1 MKNKLSIFI
10 LSLITAVL
18 FTACGDDDST
28 FNGPFRLNIAGSSEV
43 RPESTHEYTI
53 GDFTSA
59 DSYTWT
65 VSGPAT
71 VSGSATGNT
80 VSITF
85 GEVGDVVITVT
96 NGTDT
101 GTFGVEVANTEPTVS
116 VSYNGGGTLRTG
128 EADTVFFE
136 FDAPLALDPSFAM
149 NTTDSTQF
157 NGGTPFV
164 SGSLGPLVKVD
175 ADSYYAI
182 YTAGDGNG
190 TSEALFQDIKSTAT
204 YGDVNIDSAFVK
216 LYRVD
221 NIAPVA
227 TIDYSPALA
236 MDSTVITVTVTFSEL
251 VMAANPAVD
260 SSLLISFANAG
271 VATETDTLIATED
284 PLVYTYQYTLNG
296 EGNGQVEVI
305 VSNIADL
312 AGNTSEISSYEL
324 VADNTAPG
332 IDWYIDEFTG
342 YAEVGFILLG
352 MGPAEAGTGYYAVF
366 PSGAAA
372 PASLEEFENGVVS
385 GTKQIN
391 AGTYVIYNVP
401 LEAGNYNIYFIGE
414 DLAGNM
420 SPISS
425 DSFTVN

>member
-1 MKNKLSIFI
+1 MKNKISIFI
-10 LSLITAVL
+10 MSLITAVL

-53 GDFTSA
+53 GDFTSP

-71 VSGSATGNT
+71 ISGGATGNT
-80 VSITF
+80 ITVDF

-101 GTFGVEVANTEPTVS
+101 GTFGVTVAETEPAVS
-116 VSYNGGGTLRTG
+116 VSYNGAGVLRNG

-136 FDAPLALDPSFAM
+136 FDAPLAADPSFAM

-164 SGSLGPLVKVD
+164 SGTLGPLVQVD
-175 ADSYYAI
+175 DDSYYAI
-182 YTAGDGNG
+182 YTAGTGNG
-190 TSEALFQDIKSTAT
+190 TPEALFQDIKSNAT
-204 YGDVNIDSAFVK
+204 FGEVNIDSAFVK

-227 TIDYSPALA
+227 TIDYSPSVGK
-236 MDSTVITVTVTFSEL
+236 DSTVVTVTVTFSEP
-251 VMAANPAVD
+251 VKAANPATD
-260 SSLLISFANAG
+260 SSLLISFDNAG
-271 VATETDTLIATED
+271 VAFETDTLEATED
-284 PLVYTYQYTLNG
+284 PLVYTYDYIVNG
-296 EGNGQVEVI
+296 GGNGQLEVTI
-305 VSNIADL
+305 SNIADL
-312 AGNTSEISSYEL
+312 AGNTSELYSYEFL
-324 VADNTAPG
+324 VDNTAPG
-332 IDWYIDEFTG
+332 IDWYIDEYTG
-342 YAEVGFILLG
+342 YAEIGFVLLG
-352 MGPAEAGTGYYAVF
+352 GFGPESGTGYYAVF
-366 PSGAAA
+366 TSGADA
-372 PASLEEFENGVVS
+372 PASLEDFEDGVVS
-385 GTKQIN
+385 GSKQIN

-401 LEAGNYNIYFIGE
+401 LEAGNYDIYFIGE

-420 SPISS
+420 SAIAS